1 MVNDEEV
8 TSTTEYMTL
17 QTRSCI
23 NQRCYNWV
31 QLYLQNE
38 GFISSLCWGQIE

>member
-17 QTRSCI
+17 
-23 NQRCYNWV
+23 
-31 QLYLQNE
+31 
-38 GFISSLCWGQIE
+38 